1 MVPVWLAA
9 ATDVVYEE
17 NHLQVGMKKQTDSR
31 KETPYTKVGPFFNRL
46 KRSGA
51 EHGYTGRFQYLLFG
65 IRYFV
70 NFHLNLIAMF
80 APHSTIRVC
89 LHRARGVTIGKDVL
103 IGFNVSIDNVYP
115 RLIKIS
121 DGAALAGS
129 NLLLAHSKP
138 PEHFKGLVES
148 FAAPVIIERNA
159 WIGIGAIIL
168 PGVTVGEGSIVSAG
182 SVVTREVPPRYLV
195 AGNPARHI
203 KELKPSETS
212 VE

>member
-1 MVPVWLAA
+1 M
-9 ATDVVYEE
+9 
-17 NHLQVGMKKQTDSR
+17 NSKKEADSR
-31 KETPYTKVGPFFNRL
+31 KETPYTRVGPFFDRL
-46 KRSGA
+46 KRSGE
-51 EHGYTGRFQYLLFG
+51 EHGYRGRFQYLLFG

-70 NFHLNLIAMF
+70 NFHLNVMAMF
-80 APHSTIRVC
+80 APHSTLRVI
-89 LHRARGVTIGKDVL
+89 LHRARGVRIGKGVL
-103 IGFNVSIDNVYP
+103 LGFNVNIDNIYP
-115 RLIKIS
+115 KLITIS
-121 DGAALAGS
+121 DGVALAGS

-148 FAAPVIIERNA
+148 FAAPVTIEKNV

-182 SVVTREVPPRYLV
+182 SVVTREVPPHYLV

-203 KELKPSETS
+203 KELKPNETS

>member
-1 MVPVWLAA
+1 MSHPL
-9 ATDVVYEE
+9 TVVRKTAECY
-17 NHLQVGMKKQTDSR
+17 NWRQMRMKKQTDSR
-31 KETPYTKVGPFFNRL
+31 KETPYTKVGPFFDRL

-70 NFHLNLIAMF
+70 NFHLNLMAMF

-148 FAAPVIIERNA
+148 FAAPVTIERNA

-182 SVVTREVPPRYLV
+182 SVVTREVPPHYLV

-203 KELKPSETS
+203 KELKPNETS